1 MCDQGQTEMM
11 TEKVTFDSMFTTQD
25 GWMDGWK
32 TIITEM
38 EVEGLS

>member
-11 TEKVTFDSMFTTQD
+11 TEKGTFDSMFTTQD
-25 GWMDGWK
+25 GWK

-38 EVEGLS
+38 EVGGLP